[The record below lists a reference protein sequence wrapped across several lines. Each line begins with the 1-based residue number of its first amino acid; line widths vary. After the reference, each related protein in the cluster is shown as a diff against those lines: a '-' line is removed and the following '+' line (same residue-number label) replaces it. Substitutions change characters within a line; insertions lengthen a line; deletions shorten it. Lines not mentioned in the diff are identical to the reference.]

1 MSVTSPAPYEARAFT
16 PVHPHLKNAA
26 GVPASIANE
35 RYVESLARIVYYWGY
50 PAVDTWD
57 GPVRGRS

>member
-16 PVHPHLKNAA
+16 PVHPDLKNAA

-35 RYVESLARIVYYWGY
+35 RYVESLARIVYYWG
-50 PAVDTWD
+50 
-57 GPVRGRS
+57 